1 MNIKGKEYSKRAVLQ
16 KNSTRRVQFHVHPFP
31 PSSPKKA
38 IATSYGSHAR
48 THDKKWTNRNNRIN
62 PIPFEKS
69 VRFRRWIE
77 NRRKAIRKRLP
88 FPYICQNIRG
98 GGRKRIARS
107 PLIYRERISFV
118 SRVAIGGQFSHAR
131 CLTTASDRLRIS
143 LPSGS
148 EYKCRYT
155 PNGSCSRSGRK
166 DRLCVRFLSIIPANL
181 WKTGKQE
188 IASESSTTI
197 LEIVREE
204 EGKKGKKRE
213 ETGVDMVC
221 DDETHGV
228 F

>member
-31 PSSPKKA
+31 LPSPKKA

-166 DRLCVRFLSIIPANL
+166 DRQGNALRTIPVYYPGQPLENRKARDREWIIN
-181 WKTGKQE
+181 
-188 IASESSTTI
+188 
-197 LEIVREE
+197 
-204 EGKKGKKRE
+204 
-213 ETGVDMVC
+213 
-221 DDETHGV
+221 DDPRDR
-228 F
+228 

>member
-16 KNSTRRVQFHVHPFP
+16 KNSTRRVQFHVHPSP
-31 PSSPKKA
+31 PPSPKKA

-166 DRLCVRFLSIIPANL
+166 DRQGNALRTIPVYYP
-181 WKTGKQE
+181 GQP
-188 IASESSTTI
+188 
-197 LEIVREE
+197 LENRKARDRE
-204 EGKKGKKRE
+204 
-213 ETGVDMVC
+213 
-221 DDETHGV
+221 
-228 F
+228 